1 MKRTAHRYSL
11 LSQKLDRAAFVAYF
25 LGAIVPLAALALVA
39 QRYVLPVLPEGP
51 SEYRAVGVILGIG
64 VLSLVSFFLLRR
76 VAHQSIVTLDGHTRR
91 LEKLLEA
98 SRSVAEAPY
107 AAEVCRRAA
116 EYAQSLVQARA
127 AFVVLRD
134 TKEPETLTLEGSAG
148 DAAPALYERFEEA
161 LGEVL
166 HTLDEGTRLVVAE
179 GDPGWQTRG
188 PRPAEVAAAPIVEAG
203 ATAGAVMAMRQE
215 GDEPFDASQASSL
228 STLATLVS
236 VARANADLRDSQR
249 NFFAHMTE
257 ILVTALD
264 AYMDLQQGH
273 ARRVAHFAGL
283 VARELGFEGERL
295 ERLHFAGLLHDVG
308 MLKIRHTR
316 AQGRAAYRQHPLLG
330 YRMLKPIRLWED
342 LAPIVLHHHEWF
354 NGQGYPEGLAG
365 EAIPLESRI
374 IAAAEAFDSMT
385 SCKTYREPLSFEE
398 ALSEIREGAG
408 TQFDPTV
415 ARLFVE
421 LAQRGVIE
429 VVRDA

>member
-1 MKRTAHRYSL
+1 MP
-11 LSQKLDRAAFVAYF
+11 
-25 LGAIVPLAALALVA
+25 GAW
-39 QRYVLPVLPEGP
+39 
-51 SEYRAVGVILGIG
+51 
-64 VLSLVSFFLLRR
+64 
-76 VAHQSIVTLDGHTRR
+76 HTSP
-91 LEKLLEA
+91 A
-98 SRSVAEAPY
+98 SW
-107 AAEVCRRAA
+107 
-116 EYAQSLVQARA
+116 
-127 AFVVLRD
+127 
-134 TKEPETLTLEGSAG
+134 
-148 DAAPALYERFEEA
+148 PA
-161 LGEVL
+161 
-166 HTLDEGTRLVVAE
+166 
-179 GDPGWQTRG
+179 
-188 PRPAEVAAAPIVEAG
+188 
-203 ATAGAVMAMRQE
+203 
-215 GDEPFDASQASSL
+215 S
-228 STLATLVS
+228 
-236 VARANADLRDSQR
+236 
-249 NFFAHMTE
+249 
-257 ILVTALD
+257 
-264 AYMDLQQGH
+264 
-273 ARRVAHFAGL
+273 GL